1 MSASVLFDAP
11 GPRARALTTVFNVLG
26 ALVLLALAGWVAYLL
41 HLKGQ
46 WSWTLWGPVFGSEF
60 WLYYVWPG
68 LQNTLRSAAFAT
80 VGAVL
85 FGVIFGMGRLSHN
98 RVVKAVSGAVVE
110 FFRAV
115 PVLLL
120 MIFLNI
126 FLARTMPWIEDRLF
140 MAVVAALVLYNGSV
154 IAELVRSGVR
164 NLPKGQGEAGLA
176 VGLTPGQTLRSVQLP
191 QALVAMLPALLSQLV
206 VVLKDSA
213 LGQILGYAELLR
225 SAQIFGSAPPINS
238 LQALTVAAVLFII
251 INLLLTL
258 LANRLAR
265 RLSSRGRPTLAPAA
279 AGAAA
284 VGIGATGGAAPIVGG
299 AADGDGGGG
308 DGAGE
313 S

>member
-11 GPRARALTTVFNVLG
+11 GPRARALTTVFNILG
-26 ALVLLALAGWVAYLL
+26 AIAILALTGWVVYLL

-46 WSWTLWGPVFGSEF
+46 WSWNLWGPVFGSDF
-60 WLYYVWPG
+60 WQYYVWPG

-80 VGAVL
+80 VGAVAL
-85 FGVIFGMGRLSHN
+85 GIILGMGRLAQN
-98 RVVKAVSGAVVE
+98 RAVRWVSGAVVE
-110 FFRAV
+110 FFRAM

-126 FLARTMPWIEDRLF
+126 FLARTFPGINDRLF
-140 MAVVAALVLYNGSV
+140 VAVVAALVLYNGSV

-164 NLPKGQGEAGLA
+164 NLPRGQGEAGLA
-176 VGLTPGQTLRSVQLP
+176 IGLTPGQTLRAVQLP

-213 LGQILGYAELLR
+213 LGQIIGYSELLR
-225 SAQIFGSAPPINS
+225 STQIFGSAPPINS

-251 INLLLTL
+251 INWLLTM
-258 LANRLAR
+258 LAH
-265 RLSSRGRPTLAPAA
+265 RLSRQLSTRG
-279 AGAAA
+279 
-284 VGIGATGGAAPIVGG
+284 V
-299 AADGDGGGG
+299 GGGG
-308 DGAGE
+308 YGG

>member
-11 GPRARALTTVFNVLG
+11 GPRARALSRVFNIVG
-26 ALVLLALAGWVAYLL
+26 ALVLLALAAWVAYLL

-60 WLYYVWPG
+60 WQYYVWPG

-85 FGVIFGMGRLSHN
+85 FGVLFGMGRLARN
-98 RVVKAVSGAVVE
+98 RLVKSVSGAVVE

-140 MAVVAALVLYNGSV
+140 LAVVIALVLYNGSV

-164 NLPKGQGEAGLA
+164 NLPSGQGEAGLA
-176 VGLTPGQTLRSVQLP
+176 VGLTPGQTLRSIQLP

-225 SAQIFGSAPPINS
+225 SVQIFGSAPPINS
-238 LQALTVAAVLFII
+238 LQALTVAAVLFIL

-265 RLSSRGRPTLAPAA
+265 RLSSRGRAPLAPAA
-279 AGAAA
+279 VVGTATVG
-284 VGIGATGGAAPIVGG
+284 GIGPATGPGSAP
-299 AADGDGGGG
+299 GG
-308 DGAGE
+308 DDDRNT
-313 S
+313 